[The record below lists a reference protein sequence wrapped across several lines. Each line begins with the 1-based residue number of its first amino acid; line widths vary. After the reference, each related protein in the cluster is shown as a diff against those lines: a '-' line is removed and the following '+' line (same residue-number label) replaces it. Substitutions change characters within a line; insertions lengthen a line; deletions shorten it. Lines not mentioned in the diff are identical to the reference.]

1 MKHIYPMFVLVAVV
15 IVLGSALFLPQPAVQ
30 AAASGYFA
38 EPDQMAGTPAIA
50 IDAQGGT
57 HLAYR
62 YHVPAAEGANLVY
75 AYCPPPASACTDAA
89 NWQRVNLGGLINEV
103 QLVLTSTGKPRVLVT
118 GHPADNLAEHHFIY
132 GACDTDCLTQG
143 TNGWSFADVTYA
155 YTDGVG
161 DTVAPYLPQR
171 YFALDPQDRPRF
183 VFYNADFYAEPDRYG
198 GYYAACDTDCA
209 NQERVA
215 EQWTVTK
222 FTQEQFH
229 SEFSAKNEKVD
240 LPSLTFTSDGRP
252 RVVSLLFP
260 LDSLSDEMYF
270 LAYFACD
277 QDCTDAANWERVKVA
292 DRGQGGYPIW
302 DIALDANNNP
312 RIAFFQAPTEDGTG
326 DRLYYLTCDANCL
339 NPASWNRVNL
349 GLPTG
354 AGDGVDLV
362 LDSQERPRM
371 AYLMGEDLHYSSCDG
386 GCDNADNWKHRELD
400 TTGQMEAD
408 FPVPLPITCDAGV
421 WDTSSPV
428 LAFDPN
434 NNPHIA
440 YDGSY
445 KARCLYQDPNDPNNT
460 YYEFREIKHAVRVVQ
475 GIGDTTTPPTSRV
488 YVPLVVR

>member
-1 MKHIYPMFVLVAVV
+1 V
-15 IVLGSALFLPQPAVQ
+15 
-30 AAASGYFA
+30 
-38 EPDQMAGTPAIA
+38 
-50 IDAQGGT
+50 
-57 HLAYR
+57 R
-62 YHVPAAEGANLVY
+62 
-75 AYCPPPASACTDAA
+75 
-89 NWQRVNLGGLINEV
+89 
-103 QLVLTSTGKPRVLVT
+103 
-118 GHPADNLAEHHFIY
+118 
-132 GACDTDCLTQG
+132 
-143 TNGWSFADVTYA
+143 
-155 YTDGVG
+155 
-161 DTVAPYLPQR
+161 
-171 YFALDPQDRPRF
+171 
-183 VFYNADFYAEPDRYG
+183 
-198 GYYAACDTDCA
+198 
-209 NQERVA
+209 
-215 EQWTVTK
+215 
-222 FTQEQFH
+222 
-229 SEFSAKNEKVD
+229 
-240 LPSLTFTSDGRP
+240 
-252 RVVSLLFP
+252 
-260 LDSLSDEMYF
+260 
-270 LAYFACD
+270 
-277 QDCTDAANWERVKVA
+277 
-292 DRGQGGYPIW
+292 
-302 DIALDANNNP
+302 
-312 RIAFFQAPTEDGTG
+312 
-326 DRLYYLTCDANCL
+326 
-339 NPASWNRVNL
+339 